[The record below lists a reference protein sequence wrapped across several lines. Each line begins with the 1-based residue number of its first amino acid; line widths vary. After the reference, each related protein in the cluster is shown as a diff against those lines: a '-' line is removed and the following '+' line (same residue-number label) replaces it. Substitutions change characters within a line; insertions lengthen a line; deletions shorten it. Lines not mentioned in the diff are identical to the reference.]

1 MDILFENGTIRT
13 LERNSPDAQAL
24 LVRNGR
30 IAAVGG
36 RTAVEDQTGIDVRRV
51 DLAGR
56 TLLPAFLDAHSH
68 FTAVANQFL
77 QVSLEGCTS
86 WADMQDRI
94 RDYIRR
100 ERIPAGQWVT
110 AQGYDHNL
118 LSERRHP
125 DRLCLDAAAPDNP
138 VVICHQSGHMGVFNT
153 AALERLGVTAQ
164 TPAPA
169 GGVIGRENGTLTG
182 YMEENA
188 FLEFQKRVPMRP
200 LESFLAA
207 YRKAQD
213 LYASYGITTVQEGL
227 LRRELVPL
235 YQALLADGSLKLD
248 VVAYGDPEGA
258 EAARQAFPESVR
270 QYHRRFKLG
279 GYKMFLDGSP
289 QGRTAWLRRPYQ
301 GEQEYRGYGTL
312 TDAEVLDMVRRA
324 GTDGMQLLA
333 HCNGDAAC
341 AQYLAALDAAAR
353 EGVDLAALRPVM
365 IHAQLLGRDQLP
377 EVRRLGVIPSF
388 FVAHVY
394 HWGDVHLEN
403 LGPGR
408 AEAISP
414 AGSAAEQG
422 IPFTFHQDAPVI
434 RPDMLETVWCAV
446 NRVTRQGRVL
456 GREERVDVRTA
467 LEAVTVHAAYQYF
480 EETDKGTLA
489 PGKQA
494 DLVILDRMLPSMD
507 GITVLQEARKN
518 HVSTPVIMLTALG
531 ELQDKLTGLKGGAD
545 DYMVKPFAFEE
556 LLARIQCMVRRPG
569 RWEDTAVLS
578 LGDLIFDPE
587 SGRLEGNGKEC
598 TLSKREGALLE
609 LMLRNAGQTL
619 PREVILN
626 RVWGADSEVEDG
638 NLDNYIHF
646 LRRRLKSV
654 RSTLNLKT
662 VRGIGY
668 LLEN

>member
-213 LYASYGITTVQEGL
+213 LYAS
-227 LRRELVPL
+227 
-235 YQALLADGSLKLD
+235 
-248 VVAYGDPEGA
+248 
-258 EAARQAFPESVR
+258 ESPPCR
-270 QYHRRFKLG
+270 KG
-279 GYKMFLDGSP
+279 
-289 QGRTAWLRRPYQ
+289 
-301 GEQEYRGYGTL
+301 
-312 TDAEVLDMVRRA
+312 
-324 GTDGMQLLA
+324 
-333 HCNGDAAC
+333 CC
-341 AQYLAALDAAAR
+341 
-353 EGVDLAALRPVM
+353 
-365 IHAQLLGRDQLP
+365 
-377 EVRRLGVIPSF
+377 
-388 FVAHVY
+388 
-394 HWGDVHLEN
+394 
-403 LGPGR
+403 
-408 AEAISP
+408 
-414 AGSAAEQG
+414 AGSWY
-422 IPFTFHQDAPVI
+422 PCI
-434 RPDMLETVWCAV
+434 RPCW
-446 NRVTRQGRVL
+446 
-456 GREERVDVRTA
+456 RT
-467 LEAVTVHAAYQYF
+467 
-480 EETDKGTLA
+480 G
-489 PGKQA
+489 P
-494 DLVILDRMLPSMD
+494 
-507 GITVLQEARKN
+507 
-518 HVSTPVIMLTALG
+518 
-531 ELQDKLTGLKGGAD
+531 
-545 DYMVKPFAFEE
+545 
-556 LLARIQCMVRRPG
+556 
-569 RWEDTAVLS
+569 
-578 LGDLIFDPE
+578 
-587 SGRLEGNGKEC
+587 
-598 TLSKREGALLE
+598 
-609 LMLRNAGQTL
+609 
-619 PREVILN
+619 
-626 RVWGADSEVEDG
+626 
-638 NLDNYIHF
+638 
-646 LRRRLKSV
+646 
-654 RSTLNLKT
+654 
-662 VRGIGY
+662 
-668 LLEN
+668 

>member
-1 MDILFENGTIRT
+1 
-13 LERNSPDAQAL
+13 
-24 LVRNGR
+24 
-30 IAAVGG
+30 
-36 RTAVEDQTGIDVRRV
+36 
-51 DLAGR
+51 
-56 TLLPAFLDAHSH
+56 
-68 FTAVANQFL
+68 
-77 QVSLEGCTS
+77 
-86 WADMQDRI
+86 
-94 RDYIRR
+94 
-100 ERIPAGQWVT
+100 
-110 AQGYDHNL
+110 
-118 LSERRHP
+118 
-125 DRLCLDAAAPDNP
+125 
-138 VVICHQSGHMGVFNT
+138 MGVFNT

-169 GGVIGRENGTLTG
+169 GGVIGRENVTLTG

-494 DLVILDRMLPSMD
+494 DLVILDRDPLAVP
-507 GITVLQEARKN
+507 Q
-518 HVSTPVIMLTALG
+518 
-531 ELQDKLTGLKGGAD
+531 
-545 DYMVKPFAFEE
+545 EE
-556 LLARIQCMVRRPG
+556 LRDIR
-569 RWEDTAVLS
+569 VLETWKD
-578 LGDLIFDPE
+578 GVPIF
-587 SGRLEGNGKEC
+587 C
-598 TLSKREGALLE
+598 REA
-609 LMLRNAGQTL
+609 
-619 PREVILN
+619 
-626 RVWGADSEVEDG
+626 
-638 NLDNYIHF
+638 
-646 LRRRLKSV
+646 
-654 RSTLNLKT
+654 
-662 VRGIGY
+662 
-668 LLEN
+668 

>member
-86 WADMQDRI
+86 WADMQDR
-94 RDYIRR
+94 DPGLHPAGAH
-100 ERIPAGQWVT
+100 PAGQWVT

-227 LRRELVPL
+227 LRPGAGTPVSGPAGGRVPEAGCGCLRRSGGSGGGPAGISRECPAISPAL
-235 YQALLADGSLKLD
+235 QAGRVQDAFWTDLPGTYRLA
-248 VVAYGDPEGA
+248 
-258 EAARQAFPESVR
+258 
-270 QYHRRFKLG
+270 
-279 GYKMFLDGSP
+279 
-289 QGRTAWLRRPYQ
+289 RRPYQ
-301 GEQEYRGYGTL
+301 GEAGIPGLRHPDGRRG
-312 TDAEVLDMVRRA
+312 A
-324 GTDGMQLLA
+324 GHGPPSRDRW
-333 HCNGDAAC
+333 N
-341 AQYLAALDAAAR
+341 AAAGPLQR
-353 EGVDLAALRPVM
+353 GCRLRPV
-365 IHAQLLGRDQLP
+365 
-377 EVRRLGVIPSF
+377 S
-388 FVAHVY
+388 
-394 HWGDVHLEN
+394 
-403 LGPGR
+403 
-408 AEAISP
+408 
-414 AGSAAEQG
+414 
-422 IPFTFHQDAPVI
+422 
-434 RPDMLETVWCAV
+434 
-446 NRVTRQGRVL
+446 
-456 GREERVDVRTA
+456 
-467 LEAVTVHAAYQYF
+467 
-480 EETDKGTLA
+480 
-489 PGKQA
+489 
-494 DLVILDRMLPSMD
+494 
-507 GITVLQEARKN
+507 
-518 HVSTPVIMLTALG
+518 
-531 ELQDKLTGLKGGAD
+531 GGAGCGG
-545 DYMVKPFAFEE
+545 AG
-556 LLARIQCMVRRPG
+556 RRG
-569 RWEDTAVLS
+569 
-578 LGDLIFDPE
+578 
-587 SGRLEGNGKEC
+587 SGRHCG
-598 TLSKREGALLE
+598 R
-609 LMLRNAGQTL
+609 
-619 PREVILN
+619 
-626 RVWGADSEVEDG
+626 
-638 NLDNYIHF
+638 
-646 LRRRLKSV
+646 
-654 RSTLNLKT
+654 
-662 VRGIGY
+662 
-668 LLEN
+668 

>member
-235 YQALLADGSLKLD
+235 YQALLADGSLSWMWL
-248 VVAYGDPEGA
+248 PTEI
-258 EAARQAFPESVR
+258 
-270 QYHRRFKLG
+270 RR
-279 GYKMFLDGSP
+279 
-289 QGRTAWLRRPYQ
+289 
-301 GEQEYRGYGTL
+301 
-312 TDAEVLDMVRRA
+312 
-324 GTDGMQLLA
+324 
-333 HCNGDAAC
+333 
-341 AQYLAALDAAAR
+341 
-353 EGVDLAALRPVM
+353 
-365 IHAQLLGRDQLP
+365 
-377 EVRRLGVIPSF
+377 
-388 FVAHVY
+388 
-394 HWGDVHLEN
+394 
-403 LGPGR
+403 
-408 AEAISP
+408 
-414 AGSAAEQG
+414 
-422 IPFTFHQDAPVI
+422 
-434 RPDMLETVWCAV
+434 
-446 NRVTRQGRVL
+446 
-456 GREERVDVRTA
+456 ER
-467 LEAVTVHAAYQYF
+467 
-480 EETDKGTLA
+480 
-489 PGKQA
+489 
-494 DLVILDRMLPSMD
+494 
-507 GITVLQEARKN
+507 
-518 HVSTPVIMLTALG
+518 
-531 ELQDKLTGLKGGAD
+531 
-545 DYMVKPFAFEE
+545 
-556 LLARIQCMVRRPG
+556 RRPG
-569 RWEDTAVLS
+569 RHFPRV
-578 LGDLIFDPE
+578 
-587 SGRLEGNGKEC
+587 SGNI
-598 TLSKREGALLE
+598 TGASSW
-609 LMLRNAGQTL
+609 AGTRCFWTDL
-619 PREVILN
+619 PRDVPLGCGGPIRGSRN
-626 RVWGADSEVEDG
+626 TGA
-638 NLDNYIHF
+638 
-646 LRRRLKSV
+646 
-654 RSTLNLKT
+654 TAP
-662 VRGIGY
+662 
-668 LLEN
+668 

>member
-333 HCNGDAAC
+333 HCNGDRAAE
-341 AQYLAALDAAAR
+341 QYLTVLDPAAR
-353 EGVDLAALRPVM
+353 EAGK
-365 IHAQLLGRDQLP
+365 
-377 EVRRLGVIPSF
+377 RRLPT
-388 FVAHVY
+388 
-394 HWGDVHLEN
+394 GDDPRPAAGQGPAAGGEAAGGDPLLLCGPCVPLGGCPCGK
-403 LGPGR
+403 LRGPGR
-408 AEAISP
+408 ARHQPGGGAGPGDPLHIPPGFAGDPARYAGDGLVRREPGDP
-414 AGSAAEQG
+414 AGPRPGPGRAG
-422 IPFTFHQDAPVI
+422 G
-434 RPDMLETVWCAV
+434 RPD
-446 NRVTRQGRVL
+446 G
-456 GREERVDVRTA
+456 
-467 LEAVTVHAAYQYF
+467 
-480 EETDKGTLA
+480 
-489 PGKQA
+489 PGGG
-494 DLVILDRMLPSMD
+494 D
-507 GITVLQEARKN
+507 GPRCI
-518 HVSTPVIMLTALG
+518 PV
-531 ELQDKLTGLKGGAD
+531 
-545 DYMVKPFAFEE
+545 F
-556 LLARIQCMVRRPG
+556 
-569 RWEDTAVLS
+569 
-578 LGDLIFDPE
+578 
-587 SGRLEGNGKEC
+587 
-598 TLSKREGALLE
+598 
-609 LMLRNAGQTL
+609 
-619 PREVILN
+619 
-626 RVWGADSEVEDG
+626 
-638 NLDNYIHF
+638 
-646 LRRRLKSV
+646 
-654 RSTLNLKT
+654 
-662 VRGIGY
+662 
-668 LLEN
+668 